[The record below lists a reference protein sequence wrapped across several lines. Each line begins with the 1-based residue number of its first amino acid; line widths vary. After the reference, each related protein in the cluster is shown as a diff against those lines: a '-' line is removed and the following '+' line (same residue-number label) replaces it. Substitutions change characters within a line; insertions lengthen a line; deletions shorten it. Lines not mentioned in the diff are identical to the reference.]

1 MTPRSSICLAS
12 AFFLLFAAGASPIAA
27 GAPEPS
33 AEIGQ
38 ASTAAAISARIEIF
52 DRDLQRLRRFMGA
65 SEAGELDIGIRSTL
79 PRDLYSQALTLWQQ
93 TDRLSFEVM
102 RVHATPPPPPAG
114 DIGLP
119 DVLRRL
125 EDANR
130 ILLRVM
136 EELKIPSDSQPPPE
150 KKTPVADP
158 FTAILHLNRQS
169 NLLLERHLAPR
180 DVYMEV
186 TLAIGY
192 AARLLSRYPEANR
205 IPAEPPFEPDKQPGD
220 VHLRLIECLRSVS
233 RILDTLGLPAPQINT
248 SRVEPSKLVP
258 GDVFLVAAT
267 IVSQLDFLHKY
278 LGIAR
283 TPPQPIYPGL
293 RFPAHTYQRT
303 GILGAQLTQLE
314 RFLATDRAA
323 FGKIEH
329 GANPSKR

>member
-1 MTPRSSICLAS
+1 MTPRLSIRLAS

-27 GAPEPS
+27 SAPEAS
-33 AEIGQ
+33 AVIGE
-38 ASTAAAISARIEIF
+38 ASTAAISARIEIF

-65 SEAGELDIGIRSTL
+65 PVAGELDIGIRSTL

-102 RVHATPPPPPAG
+102 RVHATPPLSPAG
-114 DIGLP
+114 DIGLR

-130 ILLRVM
+130 ILRQVM
-136 EELKIPSDSQPPPE
+136 EELKIPSAPEPPPE

-158 FTAILHLNRQS
+158 FTAILYLNRQL
-169 NLLLERHLAPR
+169 NLLLERHLAPS

-248 SRVEPSKLVP
+248 SRVESNKLVP
-258 GDVFLVAAT
+258 GDVYMVAAT
-267 IVSQLDFLHKY
+267 IVSQLDFLHKH
-278 LGIAR
+278 LDIAKA
-283 TPPQPIYPGL
+283 PPQPIYPGP
-293 RFPAHTYQRT
+293 RFPAHTYQRI
-303 GILGAQLTQLE
+303 GILRAQLTQLE

-329 GANPSKR
+329 DANPPER